1 MFNILTKKKFN
12 ILENKWNSGVD
23 KTGIFLVDDEW
34 KKNQNN
40 KLFDNI
46 LKKIKKNN
54 FNLLNK
60 LFVDFNISKDN
71 IYFFDKQDLIENLK
85 NYNKDIPDT
94 YEKHKFYLDLDAI
107 LQYIYTNQLNE
118 DLKNI

>member
-12 ILENKWNSGVD
+12 ELEKKWESGVD

>member
-46 LKKIKKNN
+46 LKKIKRNN

>member
-12 ILENKWNSGVD
+12 ILEKKWNSGID

-34 KKNQNN
+34 RKNQNN

-60 LFVDFNISKDN
+60 LFVDFKISKNN
-71 IYFFDKQDLIENLK
+71 IYFFDKKDLIENLK
-85 NYNKDIPDT
+85 NYNKDIPDN